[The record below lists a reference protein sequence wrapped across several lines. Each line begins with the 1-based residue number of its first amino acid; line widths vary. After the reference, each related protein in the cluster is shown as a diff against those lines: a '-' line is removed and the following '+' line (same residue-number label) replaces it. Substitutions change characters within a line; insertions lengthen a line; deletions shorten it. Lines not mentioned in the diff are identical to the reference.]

1 MCFQPPLVV
10 HNVLPYPISVILADS
25 ANQAENSMFTIG
37 VGGFVEVYQFD
48 LSRKIRMSISMQ
60 VSCLVALAL
69 CAPCLCNKKRSRKQ
83 TAIGTNPWHNR

>member
-60 VSCLVALAL
+60 VSCLL
-69 CAPCLCNKKRSRKQ
+69 APCSPC
-83 TAIGTNPWHNR
+83 